1 MPGGEKMN
9 ILEELWYGNICP
21 NEQPIKKDSEYAQ
34 ILHKAADEKGGLL
47 SSLSPE
53 LQKGIEKLLDVQME
67 AAVIA
72 ERDAFVMGFR
82 LAVQILVDG
91 LTDPPITHA

>member
-1 MPGGEKMN
+1 MN
-9 ILEELWYGNICP
+9 ILHELWYGNIYP
-21 NEQPIKKDSEYAQ
+21 SERPIKKGSEYAEA
-34 ILHKAADEKGGLL
+34 LRKMVDEKETLL
-47 SSLSPE
+47 PNLSPE
-53 LQKGIEKLLDVQME
+53 LQKAIEKLLDVQME

-91 LTDPPITHA
+91 LTDPPITHP

>member
-1 MPGGEKMN
+1 MSGGDGVN
-9 ILEELWYGNICP
+9 ILHELWYGNIYP
-21 NEQPIKKDSEYAQ
+21 SERPIKKDSEYAQ
-34 ILHKAADEKGGLL
+34 ALHKVADEKDSLLPSL
-47 SSLSPE
+47 SSE

-91 LTDPPITHA
+91 LTDPPVTHA

>member
-1 MPGGEKMN
+1 MN
-9 ILEELWYGNICP
+9 ILEELWYGNIYP
-21 NEQPIKKDSEYAQ
+21 NEQSIKKDSEYAQ
-34 ILHKAADEKGGLL
+34 ALRKVVDEKERLLPSL
-47 SSLSPE
+47 SSE

-67 AAVIA
+67 ASVIA

-91 LTDPPITHA
+91 LTDPPIAHP

>member
-1 MPGGEKMN
+1 MN
-9 ILEELWYGNICP
+9 ILHELWYGNIYPSECP
-21 NEQPIKKDSEYAQ
+21 IMKDSEYAQ
-34 ILHKAADEKGGLL
+34 ALHKVADEKDSLLPSL
-47 SSLSPE
+47 SSE

-82 LAVQILVDG
+82 LAVQILVDS
-91 LTDPPITHA
+91 LTDPPITHT

>member
-1 MPGGEKMN
+1 MN
-9 ILEELWYGNICP
+9 ILHELWYGNIYP
-21 NEQPIKKDSEYAQ
+21 SERPIMKDNEYAQ
-34 ILHKAADEKGGLL
+34 ALHKVADEKDSLLPSL
-47 SSLSPE
+47 SSE

-82 LAVQILVDG
+82 LAVQILVDS
-91 LTDPPITHA
+91 LTDPPITHT

>member
-1 MPGGEKMN
+1 MSGGDGVN
-9 ILEELWYGNICP
+9 ILYELWYGNIYP
-21 NEQPIKKDSEYAQ
+21 SERPIKKGSEYAEA
-34 ILHKAADEKGGLL
+34 LRKVMEEKESLL
-47 SSLSPE
+47 PSLSPE

-67 AAVIA
+67 AAVFA

-91 LTDPPITHA
+91 LTDPTITHQ

>member
-1 MPGGEKMN
+1 MN
-9 ILEELWYGNICP
+9 ILHELWYGNIYSSEC
-21 NEQPIKKDSEYAQ
+21 PIKKDSEYAEA
-34 ILHKAADEKGGLL
+34 LRKVVEERENLL
-47 SSLSPE
+47 PSLSPE
-53 LQKGIEKLLDVQME
+53 LQRGIEKLLDVQME

-91 LTDPPITHA
+91 LTDPPITHP